1 VTSTAALSAPASPYK
16 GLAPFDDSDLD
27 ALLFFGR
34 ERETEIVAAN
44 VLASRLTVLYGP
56 SGVGKS
62 SLLRAGVVRS
72 LRAAPEPAPAV
83 VVYGSWAG
91 DALLGLEEAARSAV
105 TEAIG
110 REPTEA
116 PGGLADRLAAWTAEL
131 GAELCLLL
139 DQLEELFL
147 YHGPETGAGGFLDLL
162 PELVTRPGLHVH
174 ILLGIRDDALAQLD
188 VFKERLPGLFANSL
202 RLDHL
207 DQDAARGAILGP
219 LERYNR
225 LAAAGAQMDIEPA
238 LVAAVL
244 AEVEAGRIEKGFAGR
259 GSADV
264 AAPRAGRVETPYLQ
278 LVMQRIWDVERER
291 GSSVLRVSTLRDL
304 GGAERIVESH
314 LERAMAALTPA
325 QQDAAADMFGHL
337 VTPSGTKV
345 AHGVT
350 DLASY
355 AAIDAPEL
363 EPVLRSLAHE
373 RILRPLG
380 ENGHAA
386 GDRYEIFHD
395 VLAGAVLA
403 WRTRHDADTA
413 LVREREASRRRHRI
427 LLGVIAAALI
437 ALAAMTALTLY
448 AFSQRS
454 EAKDQ
459 AARAAAA
466 AELARQRQ
474 AESVQQQEAAESAKA
489 DAEAAREDAEEQ
501 ARKADAQERKAVE
514 ARKRANRLAADA
526 QTARKVA
533 QKQAVL
539 AHGNEAQAKESA
551 AAAKEAQ
558 DEAEDAAAE
567 ADSAKARAQ
576 KQARLARRERDR
588 AETLRR
594 GAAARALAQKAFAQL
609 TVDPAES
616 LQLAYEASEQMWD
629 DLFEDALRQAL
640 VASRVRLVLEANA
653 RVRAAHYSRGGS
665 RLVTASDDGAARVY
679 QVRGDRRKLLHTL
692 RHRRA
697 SVYDA
702 SFDASGALL
711 ITAGSDRRGGI
722 WSAQTGRLLRSLPHK
737 DIVWTAAFSRDGRLV
752 ATASEDR
759 TVKIWLRNGDHERTL
774 HVDGAALSASF
785 SPDNT
790 MVAVVVR
797 APDGPRTTR
806 VFDVRSGDTV
816 FAPSQRGIQTVAFSP
831 DSTLL
836 ATASS
841 DRTTKIWT
849 IGKSEPLRTLEQPEG
864 WIVDAEFSPDGK
876 LIATASQGA
885 TVGVWEVH
893 SGRRLQLLCCP
904 DNFFLSASFS
914 PDGKHVVATSRDRT
928 ARVYEVLTGRQLTLL
943 AGHEESVLTAEF
955 SPDGRRVV
963 TASADGTARVWD
975 PGAADQLEVVGR
987 HPRPVRAARFSPDG
1001 AAILAAGDDGTAR
1014 LWPAG
1019 GGLELRS
1026 FRHGQAIVSSAFS
1039 PDGTLVATASR
1050 TDGTARVWRAANGI
1064 ELVRFRRGQP
1074 ERVLFAPNSRGLL
1087 ITERGGAARI
1097 VDART
1102 GGDLAEPPSGGR
1114 ITAASFSR
1122 DGALLAIG
1130 RVDGTA
1136 ALLDARNGTL
1146 RRAIEAHE
1154 GEIVAIAFN
1163 PNGTRIL
1170 TAGRDGT
1177 ARLWNTRTGEPDS
1190 VLKGHEGP
1198 LTDARFDRKGL
1209 RVVTA
1214 SADNDARIWDAST
1227 GKSLHTLRF
1236 HFGPVAKASFSA
1248 DGRWVVTA
1256 GPTTAA
1262 LWRTETG
1269 AMLSFLR
1276 GPTSTVTT
1284 ASFSPRGHRV
1294 LAASTDGS
1302 VRVYNCDVCG
1312 GRSELRGLAKRRLD
1326 RARAG

>member
-1 VTSTAALSAPASPYK
+1 MTATATIAVPASPYK
-16 GLAPFDDSDLD
+16 GLSPFDDSPLD

-34 ERETEIVAAN
+34 SRETEIVAAN

-91 DALLGLEEAARSAV
+91 DALAGLEEATKAAV
-105 TEAIG
+105 EEAIG
-110 REPTEA
+110 REPADA

-147 YHGPETGAGGFLDLL
+147 YHGPETGAGGFVDLL
-162 PELVTRPGLHVH
+162 PQLVTRPGLRVNV
-174 ILLGIRDDALAQLD
+174 LLGIRDDALAQLD

-207 DQDAARGAILGP
+207 DEEAARGAILGP
-219 LERYNR
+219 LELYNS
-225 LAAAGAQMDIEPA
+225 LADADAQVGIEPA

-244 AEVEAGRIEKGFAGR
+244 AEVETGRIEKGFGGR
-259 GSADV
+259 GSTES
-264 AAPRAGRVETPYLQ
+264 AALREGRVETPYLQ
-278 LVMQRIWDVERER
+278 LVMQRIWEVERER
-291 GSSVLRVSTLRDL
+291 GSSVLRESTLRDL

-314 LERAMAALTPA
+314 LERALAALTLA
-325 QQDAAADMFGHL
+325 QQDAAAHVFGHL

-355 AAIDAPEL
+355 AAIGEPEL
-363 EPVLRSLAHE
+363 EPVLRSLAQE

-403 WRTRHDADTA
+403 WRTRHDADAA
-413 LVREREASRRRHRI
+413 LVRERETARRRHRI
-427 LLGVIAAALI
+427 LLAVIAAALL

-454 EAKDQ
+454 EANEQ

-466 AELARQRQ
+466 AEEAANQQAQ
-474 AESVQQQEAAESAKA
+474 AEQLRDAADEAAQEADEERANAERAEK
-489 DAEAAREDAEEQ
+489 DAQRAAAASEQ
-501 ARKADAQERKAVE
+501 AR
-514 ARKRANRLAADA
+514 
-526 QTARKVA
+526 
-533 QKQAVL
+533 
-539 AHGNEAQAKESA
+539 AQA
-551 AAAKEAQ
+551 
-558 DEAEDAAAE
+558 DEDARRAAAAE
-567 ADSAKARAQ
+567 ADAKEQANLAEQSGSKAVKSAQAAQAALTQAQRSERKAKRAEAKERRQAARAEV
-576 KQARLARRERDR
+576 ARNRAIRE
-588 AETLRR
+588 EKL
-594 GAAARALAQKAFAQL
+594 AAARELAQKAFALL

-616 LQLAYEASEQMWD
+616 LQLAYSASANLWD
-629 DLFEDALRQAL
+629 VLLEDSLRQAL
-640 VASRVRLVLEANA
+640 VASRVRLVLQAKA
-653 RVRAAHYSRGGS
+653 RVRAARYSADGNRV
-665 RLVTASDDGAARVY
+665 VTASDDGAARVY
-679 QVRGDRRKLLHTL
+679 SIRGDRRTLLHAFP
-692 RHRRA
+692 HRA

-702 SFDASGALL
+702 SFDPRGTL
-711 ITAGSDRRGGI
+711 IVTAGRDDRGAI
-722 WSAQTGRLLRSLPHK
+722 WSAQTGRRETWLPH
-737 DIVWTAAFSRDGRLV
+737 DDVVWTAAFSFDGRKV
-752 ATASEDR
+752 ATASEDG

-774 HVDGAALSASF
+774 EVDGAALSASF
-785 SPDNT
+785 SQDST

-797 APDGPRTTR
+797 APDGRRTTR

-841 DRTTKIWT
+841 DRTTKIWN
-849 IGKSEPLRTLEQPEG
+849 IRSGEPLRTFEQPEG
-864 WIVDAEFSPDGK
+864 WIVDVEFSPDGK
-876 LIATASQGA
+876 LIASASQGA
-885 TVGVWEVH
+885 TVGLWEID
-893 SGRRLQLLCCP
+893 SGKRLHLLCCP
-904 DNFFLSASFS
+904 DNFFVSASFS

-943 AGHEESVLTAEF
+943 AGHADSVLAAEF

-975 PGAADQLEVVGR
+975 PGAADQLDVVGR
-987 HPRPVRAARFSPDG
+987 HPRAVRAAAFSPDG
-1001 AAILAAGDDGTAR
+1001 ASILAAGEDGTAR
-1014 LWPAG
+1014 LWPARG
-1019 GGLELRS
+1019 GPALQS
-1026 FRHGQAIVSSAFS
+1026 FRHGRAIVSSVFS
-1039 PDGTLVATASR
+1039 LDGTLVATASP
-1050 TDGTARVWRAANGI
+1050 TDGTARVWRASDGK
-1064 ELVRFRRGQP
+1064 ELQSFRRGRP
-1074 ERVLFAPNSRGLL
+1074 ERVLFAPNSTGLL
-1087 ITERGGAARI
+1087 IAESAGASRL

-1102 GGDLAEPPSGGR
+1102 GVDLGQLPSGRR
-1114 ITAASFSR
+1114 ITAADFSR
-1122 DGALLAIG
+1122 DGTLLAIG

-1136 ALLDARNGTL
+1136 AVLDARNGAL
-1146 RRAIEAHE
+1146 RRPIEGHE

-1163 PNGTRIL
+1163 PKGTRVL
-1170 TAGRDGT
+1170 TAGKDGT
-1177 ARLWNTRTGEPDS
+1177 ARVWKTRTGEPD
-1190 VLKGHEGP
+1190 VVFKGHEGP
-1198 LTDARFDRKGL
+1198 LTDAAFNHAGT

-1214 SADNDARIWDAST
+1214 GADNDARIWDAST

-1236 HFGPVAKASFSA
+1236 HFGAVAEASFSA
-1248 DGRWVVTA
+1248 DDRWVVTA

-1262 LWRTETG
+1262 LWRARTG

-1276 GPTSTVTT
+1276 GPTSIVTT
-1284 ASFSPRGHRV
+1284 ASFSPRGYRV

-1302 VRVYNCDVCG
+1302 VRVYDCDVCG
-1312 GRSELRGLAKRRLD
+1312 GRAQLRALAKRRLD